1 MSVKTFVSNSS
12 GNVAVML
19 SIVAV
24 PLLLGVGA
32 ATDILRQS
40 NVMTKLQAAADAA
53 AMAGG
58 SLSLASKAKAAKSKK
73 AVEDFLSQNEAYKAI
88 ASGANVTSGV
98 DTKTGNFFVK
108 VSGKIDTTFMALA
121 GYSSLDVTA
130 YSEVNLGGQDLEV
143 ALVLDNTASMNSEGR
158 LDSLKQASKSLVA
171 TLYENKPTNG
181 YLKIGVV
188 PFADYV
194 NVGMSNR
201 NASWM
206 NVPKDTTTVVKNVCS
221 ITYPNATSSNCHW
234 EKATYNN
241 DGVPTPYTYQV
252 CDWNYGNPKTVCS
265 DQTVNNQWYGC
276 VGSRD
281 NPLDLSI
288 GDVSKPYPGIQ
299 NTYCPQEITALTDSR
314 TTVEAAINAMNAV
327 GETYIGPG
335 LLWGW
340 NVLDPSEP
348 ITGAKTAA
356 DMAATKG
363 LKSVVLMTDGDNT
376 KSAVYP
382 YHYGNDPVQGDK
394 ITSQLCDRIKSDGI
408 SIYTVAFKVIKQ
420 SSKDLLTN
428 CASDPEQAFDA
439 TDTAGLIVAFDQIG
453 ASLAQMRFTK

>member
-1 MSVKTFVSNSS
+1 
-12 GNVAVML
+12 
-19 SIVAV
+19 
-24 PLLLGVGA
+24 
-32 ATDILRQS
+32 
-40 NVMTKLQAAADAA
+40 
-53 AMAGG
+53 
-58 SLSLASKAKAAKSKK
+58 
-73 AVEDFLSQNEAYKAI
+73 
-88 ASGANVTSGV
+88 
-98 DTKTGNFFVK
+98 
-108 VSGKIDTTFMALA
+108 
-121 GYSSLDVTA
+121 
-130 YSEVNLGGQDLEV
+130 
-143 ALVLDNTASMNSEGR
+143 
-158 LDSLKQASKSLVA
+158 
-171 TLYENKPTNG
+171 
-181 YLKIGVV
+181 
-188 PFADYV
+188 
-194 NVGMSNR
+194 
-201 NASWM
+201 
-206 NVPKDTTTVVKNVCS
+206 
-221 ITYPNATSSNCHW
+221 
-234 EKATYNN
+234 
-241 DGVPTPYTYQV
+241 
-252 CDWNYGNPKTVCS
+252 
-265 DQTVNNQWYGC
+265 
-276 VGSRD
+276 
-281 NPLDLSI
+281 
-288 GDVSKPYPGIQ
+288 
-299 NTYCPQEITALTDSR
+299 
-314 TTVEAAINAMNAV
+314 MNAV